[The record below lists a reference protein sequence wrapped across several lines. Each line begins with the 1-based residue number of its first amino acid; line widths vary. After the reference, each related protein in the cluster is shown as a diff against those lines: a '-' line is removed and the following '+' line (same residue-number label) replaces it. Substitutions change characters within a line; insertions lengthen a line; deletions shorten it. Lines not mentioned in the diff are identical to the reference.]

1 MTMRKRLSTS
11 LIMLGLAMLVVGLV
25 GLFSPWTYDIYIALF
40 PAEKFAY
47 ADDPKGGP
55 YPELGFLFLI
65 FPGLALSLL
74 GLAARPSKK
83 NGELPVL

>member
-1 MTMRKRLSTS
+1 MRKKLSNS
-11 LIMLGLAMLVVGLV
+11 LIIVGLAMLVVGLV

-40 PAEKFAY
+40 PAEKIAY

-65 FPGLALSLL
+65 FPGLALALL
-74 GLAARPSKK
+74 GLTSRPSKK
-83 NGELPVL
+83 EGGLPVQ